1 MNTPYTKLARLVT
14 CEQMFILLNINLEFK
29 SALRTNNYLLY
40 STSSVIILYLL
51 QHIFYNIYIG
61 SRGKQEDIVD
71 ELEDLLE
78 AHSLISEDRMPR

>member
-1 MNTPYTKLARLVT
+1 
-14 CEQMFILLNINLEFK
+14 MFILLNIKLEFK

-40 STSSVIILYLL
+40 STSSVIILYFL